1 MPFSEDTLTRLKA
14 DAAEITGR
22 YPRARSA
29 LLPLLYLVQAEEGYV
44 SDAGM
49 AFCAEVLGITETEVR
64 GVASFYTMYKHEPA
78 AEYQIGVCINTTC
91 AIMGGDQIYAEL
103 AEHISG
109 GPGKSQPHGDPLDS
123 FHQGDVN
130 KPDGGGPGTGHH
142 GDIKS
147 ADGKVAV
154 ERLECNAACD
164 YAPVV
169 MINWEFFD
177 NQTPQSAKKLVD
189 DLRAGQEVRPTR
201 GPNRLCTWK
210 QANRILA
217 GFGDGQAA
225 EGPSAGPAS
234 LVGLKLAKERGWRA
248 PATESASAESTAP
261 EKSREVSAS
270 ERGTQPPQSRAAGRS
285 AESTQGNDAAG
296 GPVESSSS
304 RPPRPEKES
313 S

>member
-1 MPFSEDTLTRLKA
+1 MPFSEETLTRLKA

-44 SDAGM
+44 SDEGM
-49 AFCAEVLGITETEVR
+49 AFCAEVLGITQTEVR
-64 GVASFYTMYKHEPA
+64 GVATFYTMYKHEPA
-78 AEYQIGVCINTTC
+78 AEYQVGVCINTTC

-103 AEHISG
+103 AEHIAG
-109 GPGKSQPHGDPLDS
+109 GGGHGDADHGAS
-123 FHQGDVN
+123 D
-130 KPDGGGPGTGHH
+130 H

-147 ADGKVAV
+147 PDGRVAL

-169 MINWEFFD
+169 MVNWEFFD

-189 DLRAGQEVRPTR
+189 DLRAGADVRPTR
-201 GPNRLCTWK
+201 GPSRLCTWK

-225 EGPSAGPAS
+225 DGPSAGPAS
-234 LVGLKLAKERGWRA
+234 LVGLKLAKERGWK
-248 PATESASAESTAP
+248 AP
-261 EKSREVSAS
+261 EPGGSEGSSPREA
-270 ERGTQPPQSRAAGRS
+270 QSS
-285 AESTQGNDAAG
+285 
-296 GPVESSSS
+296 
-304 RPPRPEKES
+304 
-313 S
+313 

>member
-1 MPFSEDTLTRLKA
+1 MPFSEETLTRLKA
-14 DAAEITGR
+14 DAVEITGR

-44 SDAGM
+44 SDEGM
-49 AFCAEVLGITETEVR
+49 AFCAEVLGITQTEVR
-64 GVASFYTMYKHEPA
+64 GVATFYTMYKHEPA
-78 AEYQIGVCINTTC
+78 AEYQVGVCTNTTC

-103 AEHISG
+103 AEHLASDAEDG
-109 GPGKSQPHGDPLDS
+109 DSHGD
-123 FHQGDVN
+123 
-130 KPDGGGPGTGHH
+130 GHSAANH
-142 GDIKS
+142 GAANHGEIKS
-147 ADGKVAV
+147 PDGKVAV

-169 MINWEFFD
+169 MVNWEFFD

-189 DLRAGQEVRPTR
+189 DLRAGQNVTPTR

-234 LVGLKLAKERGWRA
+234 LVGLKLAKERGWQA
-248 PATESASAESTAP
+248 PPAQEA
-261 EKSREVSAS
+261 
-270 ERGTQPPQSRAAGRS
+270 QSS
-285 AESTQGNDAAG
+285 
-296 GPVESSSS
+296 
-304 RPPRPEKES
+304 
-313 S
+313 

>member
-1 MPFSEDTLTRLKA
+1 MPFSEETLTRLKA

-44 SDAGM
+44 SDEGM
-49 AFCAEVLGITETEVR
+49 AFCAEVLGITRTEVR
-64 GVASFYTMYKHEPA
+64 GVATFYTMYKHEPA
-78 AEYQIGVCINTTC
+78 AEYQMGVCTNTTC

-103 AEHISG
+103 AEHIG
-109 GPGKSQPHGDPLDS
+109 GEAPGDGHG
-123 FHQGDVN
+123 GA
-130 KPDGGGPGTGHH
+130 HH

-147 ADGKVAV
+147 PDGQVAV

-169 MINWEFFD
+169 MVNWEFFD
-177 NQTPQSAKKLVD
+177 NQTPQSAKQLAD
-189 DLRAGQEVRPTR
+189 DLRAGQSVTPTR

-234 LVGLKLAKERGWRA
+234 LVGLRLAKERGWKA
-248 PATESASAESTAP
+248 PSP
-261 EKSREVSAS
+261 EGSEGSSPREA
-270 ERGTQPPQSRAAGRS
+270 QSS
-285 AESTQGNDAAG
+285 
-296 GPVESSSS
+296 
-304 RPPRPEKES
+304 
-313 S
+313 

>member
-1 MPFSEDTLTRLKA
+1 MPFSEETLTRLKA

-44 SDAGM
+44 SDQGM
-49 AFCAEVLGITETEVR
+49 AFCAEVLGITQTEVR
-64 GVASFYTMYKHEPA
+64 GVATFYTMYKHEPA
-78 AEYQIGVCINTTC
+78 AEYQVGVCINTTC

-103 AEHISG
+103 AEHVAG
-109 GPGKSQPHGDPLDS
+109 GAGHDAAHGDAP
-123 FHQGDVN
+123 
-130 KPDGGGPGTGHH
+130 GGTADH

-147 ADGKVAV
+147 PDGRVAL

-169 MINWEFFD
+169 MVNWEFFD
-177 NQTPQSAKKLVD
+177 NQTPQSAKQLVD
-189 DLRAGQEVRPTR
+189 DLRADVPVTLTR
-201 GPNRLCTWK
+201 GPSRLCTWK

-225 EGPSAGPAS
+225 EGPSAGHAS
-234 LVGLKLAKERGWRA
+234 LVGLELAKERGWK
-248 PATESASAESTAP
+248 AP
-261 EKSREVSAS
+261 EPGS
-270 ERGTQPPQSRAAGRS
+270 AAGDS
-285 AESTQGNDAAG
+285 
-296 GPVESSSS
+296 
-304 RPPRPEKES
+304 KES